1 LICFAITSDARLS
14 LLALLPSLLA
24 CGLSYCMLTCRPH
37 TWSVLVLA
45 TVIGTI
51 ATVAYLLYLGA
62 VGFPEGNVIRALA
75 QQIRE
80 LVLRYFNTLLEAA
93 AAQNTFLG
101 LSPTD
106 VSNVAAVV
114 GNLLPGIFAVSCL
127 VLAYAIWRVLLR
139 IMAEW
144 QILPHIPIRL
154 AGLTV
159 SPYAAG
165 IFVLCFFVSLFA
177 NLETVTITG
186 MVAENLSFV
195 LQPALF
201 LVGYASVFSKKAAPS
216 CLSSV
221 LALALIGLLLMR
233 PDVAVTC
240 TAFLG
245 AYHIL
250 RAHLATHKKGGE

>member
-1 LICFAITSDARLS
+1 MA
-14 LLALLPSLLA
+14 
-24 CGLSYCMLTCRPH
+24 
-37 TWSVLVLA
+37 
-45 TVIGTI
+45 
-51 ATVAYLLYLGA
+51 A
-62 VGFPEGNVIRALA
+62 VG
-75 QQIRE
+75 
-80 LVLRYFNTLLEAA
+80 
-93 AAQNTFLG
+93 
-101 LSPTD
+101 
-106 VSNVAAVV
+106 

-139 IMAEW
+139 IIAEW
-144 QILPHIPIRL
+144 QILPRIPIRL

-177 NLETVTITG
+177 NLETVTVTG
-186 MVAENLSFV
+186 MVAENLSFI

-221 LALALIGLLLMR
+221 LAIALIGLLLLR

-250 RAHLATHKKGGE
+250 RAHLATRKKGGE